1 LLLHDMGDDLSDG
14 VGEGNAQPQEWR
26 TPPLWGLGLL
36 EGDGVSRFLHDGRAQ
51 TLPQAI
57 LWHGG
62 EAEGSR
68 QKFIE
73 LSQTER
79 KALLSFVE
87 SL

>member
-1 LLLHDMGDDLSDG
+1 MGADLSDG

-36 EGDGVSRFLHDGRAQ
+36 ENDGVSRFLHDGRAQ

-62 EAEGSR
+62 EGLAAKQAFE
-68 QKFIE
+68 QLE
-73 LSQTER
+73 QSQR
-79 KALLSFVE
+79 ADLLSF
-87 SL
+87 LRAI